1 MHAHMKHTLALALL
15 AVAAQASAQATFYEH
30 DGFQGRSFTTERP
43 VNDLQR
49 LGFNDRASSVV
60 VRSERWEVCE
70 DAAYGGRCVVLRQ
83 GQYPSLGA
91 MGLNDRVSSV
101 RNVGRSASVKEDRYA
116 PPPAVAYDY
125 RRHNNERLYQANVT
139 SARAVYGTPTQRC
152 WMEREQVVQQTRAEP
167 NVGGAVFGAVIG
179 GILGHQIGSGRG
191 QDVATAVGA
200 VGGAAVGANAGRN
213 GGGSQV
219 VSQSVQRC
227 ADAPNQPGPE
237 YWDVTYNFRGQDY
250 QMQTT
255 AAPGS
260 YVTVNQQGEPRV

>member
-1 MHAHMKHTLALALL
+1 
-15 AVAAQASAQATFYEH
+15 
-30 DGFQGRSFTTERP
+30 
-43 VNDLQR
+43 
-49 LGFNDRASSVV
+49 
-60 VRSERWEVCE
+60 
-70 DAAYGGRCVVLRQ
+70 
-83 GQYPSLGA
+83 

-101 RNVGRSASVKEDRYA
+101 RNVGRSTDVKDDRYA

-139 SARAVYGTPTQRC
+139 SARAVYGAPTQRC

-167 NVGGAVFGAVIG
+167 NVGGAVVGAVIG
-179 GILGHQIGSGRG
+179 GILGHQVGSGRG

-227 ADAPNQPGPE
+227 TDAPNQPGPE
-237 YWDVTYNFRGQDY
+237 YWDVTYNFRGQDH
-250 QMQTT
+250 QMQTI